1 MKASKVWKS
10 FSTKTRSLQ
19 FGKKIAGERE
29 MTECYK
35 TMSDLEV
42 VRGGM
47 AVWQLFQE
55 KKNWSSCQLRSREVP
70 NKRKRKQL
78 LIQCNVKLLQEIPC
92 QGVVWILVVYMHSK
106 SNQTFVEEYPSRVI
120 IHKASDICLWKLTN
134 CKMLKDGRI
143 FWECITT
150 WVLCNTFS

>member
-47 AVWQLFQE
+47 AV
-55 KKNWSSCQLRSREVP
+55 
-70 NKRKRKQL
+70 
-78 LIQCNVKLLQEIPC
+78 
-92 QGVVWILVVYMHSK
+92 
-106 SNQTFVEEYPSRVI
+106 
-120 IHKASDICLWKLTN
+120 
-134 CKMLKDGRI
+134 
-143 FWECITT
+143 
-150 WVLCNTFS
+150 